1 MDYHH
6 LTPKERAL
14 IAQLWNNGISMR
26 QLARRLQRDPG
37 TISREIK
44 RNRSGQKYLS
54 VPARA
59 RYLER
64 RMECRRKRL
73 YQNPRLTAYISEKL
87 ELSWSPEQIAG
98 RIRLDYPDDRDMK
111 ISHSSIYR
119 SLRADLLPRSVQ
131 LTMKLRHYGRQHGE
145 TRGYKA
151 GAREIRERSK
161 EVLRRKRLGD
171 WEADTIGFGQA
182 KRAYLLNV
190 TDRKSRYC
198 CLAVLRNIRREEV
211 MRGFEFFFEGGKV
224 PLRTVTSDRGI
235 EFNCHREFESRFEAL
250 YYYTRPASPWQKP
263 TVENTNGLIRQF
275 FPRGTRFTELTPE
288 AVAFVME
295 RLNDR
300 PRKCLNWKTPAEVI
314 SSYLLHFT

>member
-26 QLARRLQRDPG
+26 QLALRLKRSPA

-54 VPARA
+54 VPAQA
-59 RYLER
+59 KYLER
-64 RMECRRKRL
+64 RMECHRTRL
-73 YQNPRLTAYISEKL
+73 YQDPDLTSYIAEKL

-98 RIRLDYPDDRDMK
+98 RIRLDYPGNRDMK

-119 SLRADLLPRSVQ
+119 WLRANLLPRSVQ
-131 LTMKLRHYGRQHGE
+131 LTMKLRHYGRKHGE

-161 EVLRRKRLGD
+161 EALRRKRLGD
-171 WEADTIGFGQA
+171 WEADTIVFG
-182 KRAYLLNV
+182 KTKHTYLLNL
-190 TDRKSRYC
+190 TDRKSRYS
-198 CLAVLRNIRREEV
+198 CLAILRNSKREAV
-211 MRGFEFFFEGGKV
+211 MRGFEFFFEGGKL
-224 PLRTVTSDRGI
+224 PLCTVTSDRGI
-235 EFNCHREFESRFEAL
+235 EFNCHHEFESRFEAL

-275 FPRGTRFTELTPE
+275 FPRGTNFSELTPE
-288 AVAFVME
+288 AVAFVMQL
-295 RLNDR
+295 LNNR

-314 SSYLLHFT
+314 SS

>member
-6 LTPKERAL
+6 LTPQERAL
-14 IAQLWNNGISMR
+14 IAQLWNNRICIR
-26 QLARRLQRDPG
+26 QIARRLQRSPS

-54 VPARA
+54 VPAQVQ
-59 RYLER
+59 YLER
-64 RMECRRKRL
+64 RMRCHRKRL
-73 YQNPRLTAYISEKL
+73 YKDHRLTSYISEKL

-98 RIRLDYPDDRDMK
+98 RIRLDYPKNQNMR

-119 SLRADLLPRSVQ
+119 WLRADLLPRSVQ
-131 LTMKLRHYGRQHGE
+131 LTMRLRHYGRQHGE

-171 WEADTIGFGQA
+171 WEADTIVSGKARQ
-182 KRAYLLNV
+182 KCLLNA

-198 CLAVLRNIRREEV
+198 CLAVLRNTKREEV
-211 MRGFEFFFEGGKV
+211 LRGFEFFFGNGRL
-224 PLRTVTSDRGI
+224 PLHTVTSDRGI
-235 EFNCHREFESRFEAL
+235 EFNCHHEFESRFEAL

-275 FPRGTRFTELTPE
+275 FPRGIDFTELTDE

-295 RLNDR
+295 LLNNR
-300 PRKCLNWKTPAEVI
+300 PRKCLGWKTPAEVI
-314 SSYLLHFT
+314 SS

>member
-14 IAQLWNNGISMR
+14 IAQLWNNGISIR
-26 QLARRLQRDPG
+26 QLARRLQRSSS
-37 TISREIK
+37 TICREIK

-54 VPARA
+54 VPAQVQ
-59 RYLER
+59 YFER
-64 RMECRRKRL
+64 RMKCHRKRL
-73 YQNPRLTAYISEKL
+73 YQDFRLGNYISEKL

-98 RIRLDYPDDRDMK
+98 RIRLDYPDDRNMR

-119 SLRADLLPRSVQ
+119 WLGADLLPRSVQ

-145 TRGYKA
+145 KRGFKA

-161 EVLRRKRLGD
+161 EALRRKRLGD
-171 WEADTIGFGQA
+171 WEADTIISS
-182 KRAYLLNV
+182 RARQVCLLDI

-198 CLAVLRNIRREEV
+198 CLSILRSTKREEV
-211 MRGFEFFFEGGKV
+211 MRGFEFFFGSGRL
-224 PLRTVTSDRGI
+224 PLQTVTSDRGA
-235 EFNCHREFESRFEAL
+235 EFNCHHEFESRFEAL

-275 FPRGTRFTELTPE
+275 FPRGIDFAELTEE

-295 RLNDR
+295 LLNNR
-300 PRKCLNWKTPAEVI
+300 PRKCLGWKTPAEVI
-314 SSYLLHFT
+314 SS